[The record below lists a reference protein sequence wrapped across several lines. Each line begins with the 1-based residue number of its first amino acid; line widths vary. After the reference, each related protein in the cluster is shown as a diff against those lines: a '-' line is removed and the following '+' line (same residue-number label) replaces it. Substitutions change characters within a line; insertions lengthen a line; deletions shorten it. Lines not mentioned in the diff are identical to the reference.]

1 MLESEQEKSKELTHL
16 AVIMDGNGRW
26 ARERGKRREF
36 GHRQGAENL
45 RKLCILCIERQIQYV
60 TVYAFSTENWR
71 RPQAEVSALM
81 RLFSHYFR
89 KYAREMEAEGI
100 RLRFMGERDGLPAQ
114 VLATMDEAE
123 ASSRERKALQLII
136 AFNYG
141 GRRELV
147 SASRAMARELAQGLL
162 SPESIDEETLSRH
175 LYLPDVPEPDLLIRT
190 GGEYRLSNFLIW
202 QTAYTELYI
211 EDSLWPDFGAQ
222 ELDRAIQD
230 YQSRQRRFGSV

>member
-1 MLESEQEKSKELTHL
+1 MGETDPGKSKGLTHL

-36 GHRQGAENL
+36 GHRAGAENL
-45 RKLCILCIERQIQYV
+45 RQLCILCRERQIPYV

-71 RPQAEVSALM
+71 RPMTEVDSLM

-89 KYAREMEAEGI
+89 KYAQEMEAEGI
-100 RLRFMGERDGLPAQ
+100 RLRFMGDRDGLPAQ
-114 VLATMDEAE
+114 VAATMDEAE
-123 ASSRERKALQLII
+123 ETSKDRKALQLII

-147 SASRAMARELAQGLL
+147 SAARKLAGEVMEGRLSLEAMTEADFAR
-162 SPESIDEETLSRH
+162 S
-175 LYLPDVPEPDLLIRT
+175 LYLPDLPEPDLLIRT

-202 QTAYTELYI
+202 QTAYTEFYI
-211 EDSLWPDFGAQ
+211 EECLWPDFGAQ
-222 ELDRAIQD
+222 ELDRAIHD

>member
-1 MLESEQEKSKELTHL
+1 
-16 AVIMDGNGRW
+16 
-26 ARERGKRREF
+26 
-36 GHRQGAENL
+36 
-45 RKLCILCIERQIQYV
+45 
-60 TVYAFSTENWR
+60 
-71 RPQAEVSALM
+71 
-81 RLFSHYFR
+81 
-89 KYAREMEAEGI
+89 
-100 RLRFMGERDGLPAQ
+100 
-114 VLATMDEAE
+114 
-123 ASSRERKALQLII
+123 
-136 AFNYG
+136 
-141 GRRELV
+141 
-147 SASRAMARELAQGLL
+147 MARELAQGLL